1 MFKKCCPLSAW
12 SAPLGTATQSIGLA
26 LMSGG
31 ILALGA
37 FTAPAVFGGLPRSQ
51 AALVMLTIFRRFDLL
66 LLGTLVLS
74 QVGEYLRWI
83 SHAFQSKSR
92 INKVRLVLVAG
103 LTVCVIYSAQ
113 VLNPQLE
120 QMNLSGVHR
129 NLASSQGRQFDQ
141 LHKRSEGFA
150 KAELLMALLLLLL
163 TPFVRSSS
171 PVSKSGTEEIQTASC
186 CPS

>member
-1 MFKKCCPLSAW
+1 
-12 SAPLGTATQSIGLA
+12 
-26 LMSGG
+26 
-31 ILALGA
+31 
-37 FTAPAVFGGLPRSQ
+37 
-51 AALVMLTIFRRFDLL
+51 
-66 LLGTLVLS
+66 LLGTLVLC

-92 INKVRLVLVAG
+92 LNKLRLVLVAA
-103 LTVCVIYSAQ
+103 LTFCVIYSAQ

-120 QMNLSGVHR
+120 QMNGRGIHR
-129 NLASSQGRQFDQ
+129 NPVTPQGRQFNM

-163 TPFVRSSS
+163 TPFVRQAN
-171 PVSKSGTEEIQTASC
+171 PVSTAGTEGTQAPSC